1 MAFPEVWTFLAR
13 YKEFIINGLDLL
25 SFILVTPKIVRTL
38 LPNIEK
44 YFTYA
49 FIAILT
55 ICPTVAVIA
64 VWNFLT
70 ARLPPHGD
78 IPNWIFFLVIFSIVA
93 FFTAI
98 VLLGVKVL
106 ELAEEKI
113 PDWLAAN
120 AFSVGVLMFLVS
132 RITTFLLAA
141 HQVLSE

>member
-25 SFILVTPKIVRTL
+25 SFILVTPKIMRAL
-38 LPNIEK
+38 LPNIEN
-44 YFTYA
+44 YFLYA
-49 FIAILT
+49 FTAIVT

-64 VWNFLT
+64 SWNFLT
-70 ARLPPHGD
+70 ARLPPGD
-78 IPNWIFFLVIFSIVA
+78 IPAWISILVVFSLVA

-106 ELAEEKI
+106 EFAEEKI
-113 PDWLAAN
+113 PDWLAAH

-132 RITTFLLAA
+132 RITAFLLAA